1 MNNWMQLVQW
11 FFIVLFIVFAEAAT
25 TLHNIAL
32 IFFHYA
38 NVTGFSMFI
47 QYNLF
52 FLAAEDHK
60 AKERANTEAGELKVL
75 MNLESVAVF
84 PILLQHYYRQSKWMD
99 RTHASPPWLQYYTFL
114 IPRSVWRMIMRMQ
127 VAQASVMS
135 SSVINK
141 NISTAQTQTYT
152 NV

>member
-1 MNNWMQLVQW
+1 
-11 FFIVLFIVFAEAAT
+11 
-25 TLHNIAL
+25 
-32 IFFHYA
+32 
-38 NVTGFSMFI
+38 
-47 QYNLF
+47 
-52 FLAAEDHK
+52 
-60 AKERANTEAGELKVL
+60 
-75 MNLESVAVF
+75 
-84 PILLQHYYRQSKWMD
+84 MD